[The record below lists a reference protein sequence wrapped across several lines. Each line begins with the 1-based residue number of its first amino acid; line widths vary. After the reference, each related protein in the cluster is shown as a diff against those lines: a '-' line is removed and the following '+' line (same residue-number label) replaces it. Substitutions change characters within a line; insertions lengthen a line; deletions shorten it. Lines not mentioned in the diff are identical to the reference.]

1 MKAVPV
7 AFFITVFAWPYLV
20 LWAGS
25 VEGLVMVAM
34 VTFPA
39 TGWTLSE
46 WASPTLLEEDSA
58 WWMISFVFSICA
70 FSKMTL

>member
-46 WASPTLLEEDSA
+46 
-58 WWMISFVFSICA
+58 
-70 FSKMTL
+70 

>member
-7 AFFITVFAWPYLV
+7 GFFITVLAWPYLV

-46 WASPTLLEEDSA
+46 
-58 WWMISFVFSICA
+58 
-70 FSKMTL
+70 